1 MIEYRIPYDIY
12 CLEESK
18 MALHEVVRLFRA
30 VQTNPSLKDK
40 YNSAS
45 SLDQLVA
52 MARQDG
58 YNFTTEEWVDATQ
71 FKVEELESKLSEIP
85 GI

>member
-1 MIEYRIPYDIY
+1 
-12 CLEESK
+12 
-18 MALHEVVRLFRA
+18 MALPEVVRLFRA
-30 VQTNPSLKDK
+30 VQADPSLKEK
-40 YNSAS
+40 YNSAP
-45 SLDQLVA
+45 SLEKLVA

-58 YNFTTEEWVDATQ
+58 YDFTTEEWMEATQ

>member
-1 MIEYRIPYDIY
+1 MSLP
-12 CLEESK
+12 
-18 MALHEVVRLFRA
+18 EVVRLFRA
-30 VQTNPSLKDK
+30 VQADPSLKEK
-40 YNSAS
+40 YNSAD
-45 SLDQLVA
+45 SLEDLVR

-58 YNFTTEEWVDATQ
+58 YDFTVEEWFDATQ